1 MRFPFIFIGGGMCKF
16 KDSFSTN
23 CVITV
28 IRI

>member
-1 MRFPFIFIGGGMCKF
+1 MRFPFIYLGRDVSKF

-23 CVITV
+23 CVNTV